1 MDIIQWAIE
10 HGSDLLGAIGIIAS
24 LAFTGIALRRDHKA
38 LLVANLIAITAAH
51 RDLWQYYADHPEVHR
66 VLSPNADLDSLP
78 VTDAERVFVT
88 SAFQHLAM
96 VHTAKK
102 YGTFVTE
109 QHIDRDIRE
118 FFTLPIPSEV
128 WRQTRKFHSSEFTNY
143 VNVAAALYGTTSSDG
158 AQ

>member
-51 RDLWQYYADHPEVHR
+51 RDLWQYYAEHPEVHR
-66 VLSPNADLDSLP
+66 VLSPNADLDSSP
-78 VTDAERVFVT
+78 VTEAERVFVT

-96 VHTAKK
+96 VHTARG
-102 YGTFVTE
+102 YGTFVTH
-109 QHIDRDIRE
+109 QQVDRDIRE
-118 FFTLPIPSEV
+118 FFTLPIPRQV
-128 WRQTRKFHSSEFTNY
+128 WLQTRKFHSPVFTNY
-143 VNVAAALYGTTSSDG
+143 VDAATTPYATTSSDR

>member
-66 VLSPNADLDSLP
+66 VLSPTADLDSSP

-88 SAFQHLAM
+88 SVFQHLAM
-96 VHTAKK
+96 VHTAKE
-102 YGTFVTE
+102 YRTFVTE
-109 QHIDRDIRE
+109 QHVDRDIRE
-118 FFTLPIPSEV
+118 FLTLPIPSEV
-128 WRQTRKFHSSEFTNY
+128 WRQTCKFHSPEFTNY
-143 VNVAAALYGTTSSDG
+143 VNTAVNPYATTSSVG
-158 AQ
+158 PQ

>member
-51 RDLWQYYADHPEVHR
+51 RNLWQYYADHPEVHR
-66 VLSPNADLDSLP
+66 VLSPSADLDSLP
-78 VTDAERVFVT
+78 VTDSERVFVT

-96 VHTAKK
+96 VQIARK

-109 QHIDRDIRE
+109 QDIDRDVRE
-118 FFTLPIPSEV
+118 FFSVPIPSQV
-128 WRQTRKFHSSEFTNY
+128 WLQARRFQSTEFARY
-143 VNVAAALYGTTSSDG
+143 VDRILAD
-158 AQ
+158 

>member
-24 LAFTGIALRRDHKA
+24 LTFTGIALRRDHKA

-66 VLSPNADLDSLP
+66 VLSPNANLDSSP
-78 VTDAERVFVT
+78 VTEAETVFVA

-96 VHTAKK
+96 VHTARN
-102 YGTFVTE
+102 YGTFVTH
-109 QHIDRDIRE
+109 QQVDRDVRE
-118 FFTLPIPSEV
+118 FFSLPIPCQV
-128 WRQTRKFHSSEFTNY
+128 WQQVRRFHSQEFIAY
-143 VNVAAALYGTTSSDG
+143 VDSARDQDLPAPKY
-158 AQ
+158 

>member
-10 HGSDLLGAIGIIAS
+10 HGSDLLGAIGIVAS

-66 VLSPNADLDSLP
+66 VLSPNADLKSSP
-78 VTDAERVFVT
+78 VTDAERVFVA

-96 VHTAKK
+96 VHTARK

-109 QHIDRDIRE
+109 QPVDRDIQE
-118 FFTLPIPSEV
+118 FFNLPIPNHV
-128 WRQTRKFHSSEFTNY
+128 WHRSRQFHSREFKAY
-143 VNVAAALYGTTSSDG
+143 VDATLQHGDR
-158 AQ
+158 Q

>member
-66 VLSPNADLDSLP
+66 VLSPNADLDSSP
-78 VTDAERVFVT
+78 VTEAERVFVT

-96 VHTAKK
+96 VHTARG
-102 YGTFVTE
+102 YGTFVTH
-109 QHIDRDIRE
+109 QQVDRDIRE
-118 FFTLPIPSEV
+118 FFTLPIPREV
-128 WRQTRKFHSSEFTNY
+128 WLQTRKFHSAEFAQFVDT
-143 VNVAAALYGTTSSDG
+143 ALAQAQTTSSKSTR
-158 AQ
+158 